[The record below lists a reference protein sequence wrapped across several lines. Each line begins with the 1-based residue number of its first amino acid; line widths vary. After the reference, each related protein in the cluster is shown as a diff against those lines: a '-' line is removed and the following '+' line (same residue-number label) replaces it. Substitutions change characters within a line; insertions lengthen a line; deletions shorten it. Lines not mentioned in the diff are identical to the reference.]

1 MKTHVN
7 FKIAKLLKNKGF
19 DEQCKY
25 CYERALT
32 TQIDPES
39 NEPSGPFGWE
49 KGETNLQSGFF
60 VNNYDGIDFSNDNW
74 YICSAPTIAQVVM
87 WLYEKH
93 GIWIEVKSP
102 DCKDINWY
110 FSIHKPYKFGNHYNG
125 KEIYYNSPTEAYS
138 AAIEYCLT
146 KLL

>member
-1 MKTHVN
+1 VD
-7 FKIAKLLKNKGF
+7 FKIAKLLKEKGF

-39 NEPSGPFGWE
+39 NEPSGPFGWK

-93 GIWIEVKSP
+93 DIWISVSEYLIRPSFYYKIASKKV
-102 DCKDINWY
+102 
-110 FSIHKPYKFGNHYNG
+110 PY
-125 KEIYYNSPTEAYS
+125 IDVDTPTEAYS
-138 AAIEYCLT
+138 AAVEYCLT